1 VHFHTTI
8 ILGRCDNPHVPV
20 RITVEGMAY
29 ADLDRVALT
38 RDTAGLIAG
47 AVGTVVGVYGS
58 GGYEV
63 EFLDP
68 DGRTLAVLTLDD
80 TDIRPV

>member
-1 VHFHTTI
+1 
-8 ILGRCDNPHVPV
+8 
-20 RITVEGMAY
+20 MSY
-29 ADLDRVALT
+29 ADLDRVVLL
-38 RDTAGLIAG
+38 RDTAGLAAG

-68 DGRTLAVLTLDD
+68 DGQTQAVLTLGED
-80 TDIRPV
+80 DIRPV